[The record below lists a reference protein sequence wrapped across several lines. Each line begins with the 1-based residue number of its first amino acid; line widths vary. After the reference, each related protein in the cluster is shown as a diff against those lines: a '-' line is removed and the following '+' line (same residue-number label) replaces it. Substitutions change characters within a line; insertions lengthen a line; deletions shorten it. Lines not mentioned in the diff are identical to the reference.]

1 MQPNQLKVPDIIL
14 VEDHLIFRRCI
25 KSIINF
31 ENIGTIIGEAS
42 DGEEFM
48 QLISTSKPDLVLMDI
63 DMPGMNGF
71 EATKNALE
79 LNPELK
85 IIAFTAFANADYC
98 KKMIELGA
106 RGYILKSTD
115 LNELEAAILKV
126 VKGGYYF
133 FNNFPEI
140 SDDDVDYSK
149 PLPDSGDE
157 HDQQKKNAK
166 IKFFCWN
173 RPDSTSVFAACK

>member
-1 MQPNQLKVPDIIL
+1 MQPNQLRVPNIIL

-48 QLISTSKPDLVLMDI
+48 QLISNSKPDLVLMDI

-85 IIAFTAFANADYC
+85 IVAFTAFANADYC

-126 VKGGYYF
+126 VNGGYYF
-133 FNNFPEI
+133 INQLPET
-140 SDDDVDYSK
+140 SDDDADFSK
-149 PLPDSGDE
+149 PLANSNGK
-157 HDQQKKNAK
+157 HGQQKKNAK

-173 RPDSTSVFAACK
+173 TQNNTSAFSGSK